1 MLAKAN
7 KAWKDFRYNL
17 AKKYVKGDQDGND
30 PDSQPIRESGG
41 DPESDGDPDFDG
53 EHESTGGN
61 VNNDRD
67 HLDPRDWDAFVRL
80 RTAPEFAVSTKF
92 FFCIQI

>member
-17 AKKYVKGDQDGND
+17 AKKYLKGDQDGND

-41 DPESDGDPDFDG
+41 DPDFYG

-61 VNNDRD
+61 ANNDID

-92 FFCIQI
+92 FFFCIQI